1 MIKKTV
7 RKLLAKILQSR
18 GYSPYFADLAVKLR
32 YDDLIKNKNTT
43 LKQKIWAH
51 KRGFLSNKVV
61 MYGLTDEN
69 YRDYLP
75 DFDYYRLHPINGAFS
90 KWIDDKLTMKYIL
103 QPYSEYLPEY
113 YFQIKG
119 NEILRLTD
127 CPVGNEGSIPSIIN
141 LLKEK
146 HILAAKLISGSYG
159 EGFYKLAYIDHR
171 FYQNNK
177 LSSENEIELLLK
189 EWLQKKFGGYLITE
203 YVSTNSILGTIWG
216 ETPNRLRITIVRE
229 RNQPPKMVSSTLHFG
244 TNKTGVIDHVTSGGV
259 TCPVNI
265 ETGVFTHGYILENSK
280 VIQYQV
286 HPDTRVLLEGV
297 VPFWSLVREKIIE
310 ISSYIPQLIYMAYD
324 LAVTEDGF
332 KIFEINSHQG
342 LGTYQFF
349 RPIYRNEL
357 LKDFFL
363 ELVREKNRR

>member
-1 MIKKTV
+1 MIKKSI
-7 RKLLAKILQSR
+7 RKLLAKILQLR

-32 YDDLIKNKNTT
+32 FDDLTKNKDTT

-90 KWIDDKLTMKYIL
+90 KWIDDKLTLKYIL

-127 CPVGNEGSIPSIIN
+127 CPAGIEGSIPGIIN

-146 HILAAKLISGSYG
+146 QFLAAKLISGSYG
-159 EGFYKLAYIDHR
+159 EGFFKLAYLDNR

-216 ETPNRLRITIVRE
+216 ILLVDYVSRL
-229 RNQPPKMVSSTLHFG
+229 
-244 TNKTGVIDHVTSGGV
+244 SGKEISLRKWSA
-259 TCPVNI
+259 P
-265 ETGVFTHGYILENSK
+265 HYILE
-280 VIQYQV
+280 Q
-286 HPDTRVLLEGV
+286 
-297 VPFWSLVREKIIE
+297 
-310 ISSYIPQLIYMAYD
+310 IS
-324 LAVTEDGF
+324 
-332 KIFEINSHQG
+332 QG
-342 LGTYQFF
+342 
-349 RPIYRNEL
+349 
-357 LKDFFL
+357 
-363 ELVREKNRR
+363 